1 MEMLTYI
8 FVAKWIVA
16 LNHGV
21 LSTRLGGKI
30 VFYSIRVWGG
40 RYYADVRQRYDM
52 AYYTIL

>member
-1 MEMLTYI
+1 MLTYI